1 MFGIGFQEMLII
13 LVVVLVLFG
22 PKRLPDLARSLG
34 KGIAEFKKASEEVR
48 QGINEAMKDEEP
60 SKEDPSPA
68 KMASPP
74 AGASPPALDSPAGAS
89 ATVPAP
95 GEPSPPPAA
104 SGQP

>member
-48 QGINEAMKDEEP
+48 QGINEAMKEEP
-60 SKEDPSPA
+60 SKEDASPA
-68 KMASPP
+68 KTDPP
-74 AGASPPALDSPAGAS
+74 PGASPSALPSPVDAA
-89 ATVPAP
+89 ATVPTP
-95 GEPSPPPAA
+95 GETSPPSAA
-104 SGQP
+104 SGQS